1 MKCMKYICLLIVTLT
16 SLCSTAQVYSS
27 EACFY
32 LVAGENPDS
41 PHDVWVAVSFRGN
54 KAVLRYYGSPLWRI
68 QKDLKE
74 NKNYYEEV
82 DIQDGGN
89 GWIYTY
95 DSSMSTNSRYVY
107 KRCVAG
113 KSPAHAFDVSW
124 SAYCDYLAFSKD
136 NSSLIRWRE
145 QDDRIFKKKQLVRVK
160 KSEVLPQ
167 GVKRDFL
174 E

>member
-1 MKCMKYICLLIVTLT
+1 MKYILFIIMMLT

-32 LVAGENPDS
+32 LRAGADPNS
-41 PHDVWVAVSFRGN
+41 YSSVWVAVSFRGN
-54 KAVLRYYGSPLWRI
+54 KAVVDEYIDTLWRI
-68 QKDLKE
+68 QDNLKK

-82 DIQDGGN
+82 EIQDGWN

-95 DSSMSTNSRYVY
+95 DSSMSTSSRYVY
-107 KRCVAG
+107 KRCVAA
-113 KSPAHAFDVSW
+113 KSPAHPFDVGW
-124 SAYCDYLAFSKD
+124 SAFCQYMAFSKD
-136 NSSLIRWRE
+136 NSSLIRWTEKNDEITSKE
-145 QDDRIFKKKQLVRVK
+145 QFIRVA

-167 GVKRDFL
+167 GINRDFL

>member
-1 MKCMKYICLLIVTLT
+1 MKYILFIIMMLT

-32 LVAGENPDS
+32 LIAGEDPNS
-41 PHDVWVAVSFRGN
+41 SSSVWLAVSFRGN
-54 KAVLRYYGSPLWRI
+54 KAVIKDDADPLWRI
-68 QKDLKE
+68 QKNLKT

-82 DIQDGGN
+82 EIQDRRN

-95 DSSMSTNSRYVY
+95 DSSMSTSFRYVY

-113 KSPAHAFDVSW
+113 KSPAHPFDVSW

-145 QDDRIFKKKQLVRVK
+145 QNDEITNKRQFIRVA
-160 KSEVLPQ
+160 KSEVLPR
-167 GVKRDFL
+167 GINRDFL

>member
-1 MKCMKYICLLIVTLT
+1 MMFT

-32 LVAGENPDS
+32 LMAGKDPNS
-41 PHDVWVAVSFRGN
+41 SSSVWLAVSFRGN
-54 KAVLRYYGSPLWRI
+54 KAVIDCDADPLWRI
-68 QKDLKE
+68 QEKLKT

-82 DIQDGGN
+82 EIQDRQN

-95 DSSMSTNSRYVY
+95 DSSMSTSSRYVY

-113 KSPAHAFDVSW
+113 KRRTFPGDIGW

-145 QDDRIFKKKQLVRVK
+145 QNDEITNKRQFIRVA
-160 KSEVLPQ
+160 KSEVLPR
-167 GVKRDFL
+167 GINRDFL